1 MEPIIQVSNLKR
13 TFNTKVGLFSQEKK
27 AVEALKGIS
36 FDIYPGEI
44 FGLLGPNG
52 AGKTTTIKILT
63 TLLAPTS
70 GEAKVLGY
78 HAFGQ
83 EKHIRPY
90 INFIFGGERSLYW
103 RLSGEDNLKYFADL
117 YKVPRAKQPEL
128 LTRLFDQVGLSDV
141 RGQKVETY
149 SKGMKQRL
157 QIARALLNDPQ
168 VIFLDEP
175 SLGLDPIGARALKQ
189 IVRTIADAGKTVV
202 LTTHYMPEAEELCDR
217 IAIINK
223 GELIALDTVSG
234 LKNRIDDGLR
244 QKIALARQVELAKQT
259 GPAVTLED
267 VYVELIG
274 GAYA

>member
-1 MEPIIQVSNLKR
+1 MEPIIQVKNLKR

-223 GELIALDTVSG
+223 GQLIALDTVSG

-244 QKIALARQVELAKQT
+244 QKIALARQAELAKQT